1 MRFQFIENSRSEFRL
16 EKMCDVLS
24 VSRSGYYKLRNHET
38 SQQELRKN
46 QVLERIRYH
55 FSDSEERYG
64 APKITFLL
72 NKEGCNVTERTVGL
86 YMKELGLRSCVS
98 RKYKVQTTDSN
109 HDMAIAPNILN
120 QQFQSTEPSKVWV
133 TDITYIPCREGR
145 LYLASVLDLCTR
157 EIVGWRLADH
167 MTTELVLE
175 ALKDAYDAKKPKEGL
190 IHHSDRGAQYAST
203 EYRELL
209 KSYNMISS
217 MSRKGNCYD
226 NACIESFHSILKK
239 ELVYCRRFRTKQQ
252 AKDEL
257 FRYIEFFY
265 NRKRIHGALGY
276 LSPIRFAA
284 QFQKKSA

>member
-1 MRFQFIENSRSEFRL
+1 M
-16 EKMCDVLS
+16 
-24 VSRSGYYKLRNHET
+24 
-38 SQQELRKN
+38 
-46 QVLERIRYH
+46 
-55 FSDSEERYG
+55 
-64 APKITFLL
+64 
-72 NKEGCNVTERTVGL
+72 
-86 YMKELGLRSCVS
+86 
-98 RKYKVQTTDSN
+98 
-109 HDMAIAPNILN
+109 
-120 QQFQSTEPSKVWV
+120 WV

-157 EIVGWRLADH
+157 EIVGWRLADR

-175 ALKDAYDAKKPKEGL
+175 ALKDAYAAKKPKEGL